1 MALTYAIAL
10 TGGIASG
17 KSSVAN
23 IFSSFAFHVIDADTI
38 AHRILNE
45 QHEAIATMF
54 GKALITDPNVD
65 RKALGKIVFSDP
77 AKRKELE
84 ALLHPL
90 IYSEIEQQ
98 ALIQEAF
105 QKPYIIDIPLFFESN
120 GYAISKSLVVYAP
133 KEKQL
138 ERLMRRDG
146 YNRTDALSR
155 IGSQISI
162 EKKRNM
168 ATYIVDNSATL
179 AQLQKKCE
187 EAKEKILKDFS

>member
-1 MALTYAIAL
+1 MALRYAIAL
-10 TGGIASG
+10 TGGISTG

-23 IFSSFAFHVIDADTI
+23 IFSSFAFHVIDADTV
-38 AHRILNE
+38 AHSILNE
-45 QHEAIATMF
+45 QHKAIATMF
-54 GKALITDPNVD
+54 GKSLIADQNVD

-77 AKRKELE
+77 VKRKELE

-90 IYSEIEQQ
+90 IHSEIEQQ

-105 QKPYIIDIPLFFESN
+105 RKPYIIDIPLFFESDS
-120 GYAISKSLVVYAP
+120 YTISKTLVVYAP

-138 ERLMRRDG
+138 ERLMLRDG
-146 YNRTDALSR
+146 YSRADALSR
-155 IGSQISI
+155 IESQIPI

-168 ATYIVDNSATL
+168 ATYVIDNSAML